1 MVPHKRQFQAMVLA
15 SRQNPDVPKQSSLTR
30 LTSKWFKIQTQGD
43 SNIDILFSFRG
54 LMSRVVELQKGTG
67 DSENMSF
74 EERADALNELFTEQ
88 LIPFFRDINAETI
101 QAQVEE

>member
-1 MVPHKRQFQAMVLA
+1 
-15 SRQNPDVPKQSSLTR
+15 
-30 LTSKWFKIQTQGD
+30 
-43 SNIDILFSFRG
+43 
-54 LMSRVVELQKGTG
+54 MSRVVELQKGTG